1 MDKAYGIIQ
10 GGMDMEVI
18 YTKWHNNYD
27 ELTIGQKYKA
37 SLYKKMVAY
46 RNRIATIIVSRRM
59 LYCSFI
65 KEQLAKANCSGNGI
79 WFEMGCLQ
87 Y

>member
-27 ELTIGQKYKA
+27 ELTIGQNIKQVYIKRWLLIEIGLQR
-37 SLYKKMVAY
+37 SLYREECFTV
-46 RNRIATIIVSRRM
+46 VS
-59 LYCSFI
+59 
-65 KEQLAKANCSGNGI
+65 
-79 WFEMGCLQ
+79 
-87 Y
+87 

>member
-37 SLYKKMVAY
+37 SLYKKGWLLIEIGLQRALY
-46 RNRIATIIVSRRM
+46 REECFTVVS
-59 LYCSFI
+59 
-65 KEQLAKANCSGNGI
+65 
-79 WFEMGCLQ
+79 
-87 Y
+87 